1 MVKVVHGDHGE
12 EIGNRWFYWL
22 LIASFL
28 VSGPERAFEFDA
40 FWNSGISSRMFKINF
55 YFSFNWA
62 VCVGKCIVLKLGLDR
77 WVDSGSSWLG
87 FETGLGLRKN
97 NISQKLMWS
106 GWPGQKSGCNSLIIY
121 LFLTKIISFWFI
133 KKLKMTRWSD

>member
-40 FWNSGISSRMFKINF
+40 F
-55 YFSFNWA
+55 
-62 VCVGKCIVLKLGLDR
+62 
-77 WVDSGSSWLG
+77 
-87 FETGLGLRKN
+87 
-97 NISQKLMWS
+97 
-106 GWPGQKSGCNSLIIY
+106 
-121 LFLTKIISFWFI
+121 
-133 KKLKMTRWSD
+133 